1 MEGVGSHEAIVGKP
15 AKRPVV
21 AVRWPLRRAAGLAV
35 AGVLVAAAGAMAA
48 ARLTPGALYTGR
60 SCSSSGLPRTTCV
73 FKFRAASDGRSL
85 QFVGPTVIDTWRCHG
100 GGGEALLGGEHKGA
114 APIPRVKL
122 QANGKLFGSV
132 NYVLPRT
139 HSAPARYKSTVTG
152 HLANHGESAVVT
164 FHDTYISS
172 SGNQPCVTEPV
183 TLAKH

>member
-21 AVRWPLRRAAGLAV
+21 AVRWPVLRAAGLAV
-35 AGVLVAAAGAMAA
+35 AGLLVAAAGAMAA

-85 QFVGPTVIDTWRCHG
+85 QFVGATVVDTWRCHG
-100 GGGEALLGGEHKGA
+100 GGGEALLGGEVKGA
-114 APIPRVKL
+114 TPIPRVKL

-139 HSAPARYKSTVTG
+139 QSAPARYKSTVTG
-152 HLANHGESAVVT
+152 HLANHGESVVVT
-164 FHDTYISS
+164 FHNTYISS
-172 SGNQPCVTEPV
+172 SGNQPCVTQPV